1 MGMRSQQIV
10 LRLLADAR
18 LQPAAV
24 QLLPLGDDPA
34 RLQTLLAGPEM
45 ASLAA
50 SFPCVIDAADAAR
63 LNAAQLAAASAAGCR
78 LLAAGAILV
87 AESAPADLSASGAQ
101 YLALAGDPPPVAKAA
116 TGKTGSRAL
125 ALRLAQL
132 VAADADTREIEEV
145 FRLEPTLAYHLLR
158 LVNSPGVGVGRQ
170 ITSFAQAILI
180 LGRKQL
186 RRWLNLLLFSAKDD
200 PRAPMLLARAT
211 LRARSIELLAREAGL
226 DREAQESAFMVGMFS
241 LLGVMFGM
249 PLAEVLAPLK
259 LDPELVA
266 ALLRREGE
274 LGGYLAIVE
283 AAEQGD
289 AAALQAAMQSVPAAL
304 LPATLDFDLLRLDAC
319 RWMLSL
325 LQASPERNDG

>member
-10 LRLLADAR
+10 LRLLADDE
-18 LQPAAV
+18 LLPAAL
-24 QLLPLGDDPA
+24 QLLPIGDDPA
-34 RLQTLLAGPEM
+34 RLESLLAGPEM
-45 ASLAA
+45 AALAA
-50 SFPCVIDAADAAR
+50 SFPCVIDAADATR
-63 LNAAQLAAASAAGCR
+63 LSAAQLAAANATGCR
-78 LLAAGAILV
+78 VLAAGAILV
-87 AESAPADLSASGAQ
+87 AEIVPADLPATGAQ

-132 VAADADTREIEEV
+132 VASDADTREIEEV

-211 LRARSIELLAREAGL
+211 LRARSIELLAKEAGL
-226 DREAQESAFMVGMFS
+226 DRDAQESAFMVGMFS

-249 PLAEVLAPLK
+249 PLAQVLEPLK
-259 LDPELVA
+259 LDRELVA

-274 LGGYLAIVE
+274 LGTYLAAVE
-283 AAEQGD
+283 AAEQGG
-289 AAALQAAMQSVPAAL
+289 AAAEQAELAAL
-304 LPATLDFDLLRLDAC
+304 LPATLDFDRLRLDAC

-325 LQASPERNDG
+325 ILAGPERGDE